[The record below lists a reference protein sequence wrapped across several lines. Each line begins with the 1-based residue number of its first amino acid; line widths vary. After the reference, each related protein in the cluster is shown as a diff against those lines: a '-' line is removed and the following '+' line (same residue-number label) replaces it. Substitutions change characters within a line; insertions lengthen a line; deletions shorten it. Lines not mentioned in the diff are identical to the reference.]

1 MHFHLENIMKKV
13 NLLCVGKIKEKYL
26 RDGIE
31 EYAKRLSRFCSF
43 SEIQLPDISGED
55 EVKRESDDIL
65 SKIKGYVILCDIDGK
80 QLSSEQISQTMDK
93 AYLTNSEITFII
105 GGSRGVDERV
115 KSRADLRLS
124 FGKATLP
131 HQLMRLV
138 LTEQIYRA
146 FNISENTPYH
156 K

>member
-1 MHFHLENIMKKV
+1 MKKV

-55 EVKRESDDIL
+55 EVKRESDEIL
-65 SKIKGYVILCDIDGK
+65 NKIKGYAILCDIDGK
-80 QLSSEQISQTMDK
+80 QLSSEQISQTMEK

-115 KSRADLRLS
+115 RSRADLRLS
-124 FGKATLP
+124 FGKATFP
-131 HQLMRLV
+131 HQLMRLL

>member
-1 MHFHLENIMKKV
+1 MKKV
-13 NLLCVGKIKEKYL
+13 NLVCVGKIKEKYL

-43 SEIQLPDISGED
+43 NIVELPDIAGEN
-55 EVKRESDDIL
+55 EVKKESDAIL
-65 SKIKGYVILCDIDGK
+65 SKLKGFVIVCDIGGK
-80 QLSSEQISQTMDK
+80 LLSSPELSSAMDK
-93 AYLTNSEITFII
+93 AYLTNSDITFVI
-105 GGSRGVDERV
+105 GGSEGFDERV
-115 KSRADLRLS
+115 RKEANLSVS
-124 FGKATLP
+124 FGRVTFP
-131 HQLMRLV
+131 HQLMRLM